1 MAPDDADFAH
11 AAIWKLTL
19 PPLPPTLSDAFLQI
33 HYQGDVA
40 RLYQNTTLLD
50 DNFWNGIPWTIGLR
64 ELPDINGTPLDL
76 RILPLP
82 KTYPMFLERSAELNF
97 ASGPADKLNNIQIV
111 PQYQLILT
119 PASHE

>member
-11 AAIWKLTL
+11 AATWKLTL
-19 PPLPPTLSDAFLQI
+19 PPLPASLSDASLQI

-64 ELPDINGTPLDL
+64 ELPDTDGTPLEL

-82 KTYPMFLERSAELNF
+82 KAYPMFLERSAELNF
-97 ASGPADKLNNIQIV
+97 NSGPADKLNSVEIV